1 MLFRSLT
8 NLAKVPVP
16 AGPDGEPVTKRDLVR
31 HHAAMAP
38 AMLPYLYDRP
48 INMHRYPDGVDK
60 KGFWH
65 KAAPDHAPAWIPRWR
80 NEDADP
86 GETEQYLVLDSP
98 AALAWAANFGAVEL
112 NRSEEHT
119 SDLQSLM
126 RNSYAVFCLKKKTK

>member
-1 MLFRSLT
+1 
-8 NLAKVPVP
+8 
-16 AGPDGEPVTKRDLVR
+16 
-31 HHAAMAP
+31 MAP

-48 INMHRYPDGVDK
+48 INMHRYPDGVDE

-112 NRSEEHT
+112 NPWT
-119 SDLQSLM
+119 SSLRDSHQPTWAM
-126 RNSYAVFCLKKKTK
+126 IDVDPGTAPAFPGDHGPPRRAPSGQT